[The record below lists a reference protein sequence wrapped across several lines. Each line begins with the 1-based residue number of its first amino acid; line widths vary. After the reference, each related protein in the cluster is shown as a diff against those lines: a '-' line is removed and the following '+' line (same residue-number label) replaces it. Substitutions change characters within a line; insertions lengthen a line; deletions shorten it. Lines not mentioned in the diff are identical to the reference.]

1 MLHKLKNSGINIAID
16 DFGTGYSSLSYLNT
30 LPLTKVKVDRSFV
43 RDIVTDRRA
52 FMLLRGVT
60 QLSHELG
67 FGVTIEGVE
76 TEEQLKLIRGTG
88 GADLVQGFLL
98 GTPLSAAEITAQLEQ
113 SLTITPKGY
122 KVTAETDGLSS
133 F

>member
-1 MLHKLKNSGINIAID
+1 
-16 DFGTGYSSLSYLNT
+16 
-30 LPLTKVKVDRSFV
+30 
-43 RDIVTDRRA
+43 
-52 FMLLRGVT
+52 T

-98 GTPLSAAEITAQLEQ
+98 GAPLSADEISAQLGR
-113 SLTITPKGY
+113 SLS
-122 KVTAETDGLSS
+122 VMSNNHAEAAQADELPS
-133 F
+133 